1 MNVDYFAE
9 CACNFKRNLLDLC
22 FIKNITLKKLAEG
35 TNISYRTLNN
45 YTRNN
50 FSLPN
55 VVVAL
60 KIAEFFGVS
69 VECLFIKKIEYDESG
84 KIIWKGKEK

>member
-1 MNVDYFAE
+1 MNIDYFIE
-9 CACNFKRNLLDLC
+9 CARNFRRNLSDLC
-22 FIKNITLKKLAEG
+22 FIKNITLKKLAED

-60 KIAEFFGVS
+60 KIAEFFDVS
-69 VECLFIKKIEYDESG
+69 VECLFKKKIEYDG
-84 KIIWKGKEK
+84 NVIIWRGGGNR